1 VHSTDGPALGGL
13 DIEMGTRPPYETN
26 FLATPFLESLRAGK
40 LPISSLDDKVRRHL
54 YVMFKLKMLD
64 PTPAERAGSL
74 NTREHQQVSRE
85 IAEQGIV
92 LLKNEQNLLPLD
104 LGKIKTITVI
114 GDNAVQKFTHAG
126 FGATVKTFYEVTPL
140 EAIINRVG
148 NRANVTY
155 SAGFAAP
162 GARGGRG
169 RGRGATQPAD
179 DTSMIDRAV
188 EAARSAD
195 VVIFVGGLNHTA
207 GYDDEGTDRRDL
219 RLPFGQDELIGK
231 IIAANP
237 KTVVALNCGAA
248 IEMDPWLDKT
258 SAVLVNWYGGMEA
271 GNALARVLFGDV
283 NPSGRLPC
291 TFPRKLADSPAHAMN
306 AFPGSNGTI
315 KYEEGLLVGYRWFD
329 TKNIEPLFP
338 FGFGLSYT
346 KFEYSNLKLTPGT
359 EPSSPMLKVEFDV
372 ANTGSRDGAEVAQVY
387 VQDVDSTQPRPN
399 KELKGFAK
407 VMLKAGEKR
416 TVSIP
421 LNWRSLAYYD
431 PEKSGWVAEA
441 GDFVVQI
448 GSSSREIRLKGDYKL
463 AQTLLEK

>member
-1 VHSTDGPALGGL
+1 
-13 DIEMGTRPPYETN
+13 
-26 FLATPFLESLRAGK
+26 
-40 LPISSLDDKVRRHL
+40 
-54 YVMFKLKMLD
+54 
-64 PTPAERAGSL
+64 
-74 NTREHQQVSRE
+74 
-85 IAEQGIV
+85 
-92 LLKNEQNLLPLD
+92 
-104 LGKIKTITVI
+104 
-114 GDNAVQKFTHAG
+114 
-126 FGATVKTFYEVTPL
+126 
-140 EAIINRVG
+140 
-148 NRANVTY
+148 
-155 SAGFAAP
+155 
-162 GARGGRG
+162 
-169 RGRGATQPAD
+169 
-179 DTSMIDRAV
+179 
-188 EAARSAD
+188 
-195 VVIFVGGLNHTA
+195 
-207 GYDDEGTDRRDL
+207 
-219 RLPFGQDELIGK
+219 
-231 IIAANP
+231 
-237 KTVVALNCGAA
+237 
-248 IEMDPWLDKT
+248 MDPWLDKT

-346 KFEYSNLKLTPGT
+346 KFEYSNLKLTPRT